1 MNSKENNESKYRCKN
16 VENRPEFLLNQEKW
30 HLNCQ
35 VIRLSDPIHFKQR
48 EIKRCSSNR
57 RSNIWKKLKIFNFD
71 QRSTRSLKK
80 CSDRLRICMNGTI
93 KKNKI
98 SKQENFK
105 IFEHSNNNLNI
116 HIIEKSLLILKNQKI
131 KRQISLLKE
140 IYEILC

>member
-1 MNSKENNESKYRCKN
+1 
-16 VENRPEFLLNQEKW
+16 
-30 HLNCQ
+30 
-35 VIRLSDPIHFKQR
+35 
-48 EIKRCSSNR
+48 
-57 RSNIWKKLKIFNFD
+57 
-71 QRSTRSLKK
+71 
-80 CSDRLRICMNGTI
+80 MNGTI